1 MFKSHIVR
9 DGNAII
15 SAEDAGKVL
24 VKIAAQ
30 TPDAA
35 LEQLQSSADGL
46 SNREADERL
55 EKYGDPILSRMKPAT
70 VLCSAS

>member
-55 EKYGDPILSRMKPAT
+55 EKYGPNTIAHEARYGA
-70 VLCSAS
+70 V